1 MLKIIKK
8 ILLILAIMLMEISI
22 FIYRI
27 FSKFW
32 KRYNNDIK
40 GIARDLDNELRR
52 SLNNTWQINLSME
65 R

>member
-52 SLNNTWQINLSME
+52 SLNNT
-65 R
+65 